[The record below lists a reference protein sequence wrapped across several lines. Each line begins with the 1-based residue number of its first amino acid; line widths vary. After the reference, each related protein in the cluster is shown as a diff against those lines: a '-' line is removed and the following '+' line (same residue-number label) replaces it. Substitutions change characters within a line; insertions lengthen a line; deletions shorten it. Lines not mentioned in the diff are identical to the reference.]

1 MLYFSK
7 VDQEG
12 INRIRMCYQIPDNVV
27 LRIPDPDERAT
38 WPSMRSIF
46 KLVFVFLYNPFV
58 RDLLDFLSLAP
69 GQVVPNGWRT
79 VISCMVMWR
88 MNSNGREDLTL
99 DEFLFCYEP
108 CQIAASPGL

>member
-27 LRIPDPDERAT
+27 LRVPDPDERAT

-58 RDLLDFLSLAP
+58 RDLLDFFIFSAGASGPEWL
-69 GQVVPNGWRT
+69 
-79 VISCMVMWR
+79 
-88 MNSNGREDLTL
+88 EDG
-99 DEFLFCYEP
+99 DFLYGDVENE
-108 CQIAASPGL
+108 